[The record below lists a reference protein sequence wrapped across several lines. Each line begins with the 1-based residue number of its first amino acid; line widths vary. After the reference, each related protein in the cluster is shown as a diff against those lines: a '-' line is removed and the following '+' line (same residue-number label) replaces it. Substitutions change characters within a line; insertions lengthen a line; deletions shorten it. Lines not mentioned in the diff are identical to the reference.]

1 MITYAILNK
10 SISQPL
16 RALEHGC
23 RSVFRKIIT
32 GKEYDY
38 YSDQQLK
45 TDATGHLGRGAV
57 SY

>member
-1 MITYAILNK
+1 M
-10 SISQPL
+10 
-16 RALEHGC
+16 GC

-45 TDATGHLGRGAV
+45 TDATGHVGRGAV